1 MSANVGNIT
10 ITTEDL
16 KKVRPDLAIYLNV
29 FEGQTDFANQIS
41 LANAQEYRNIASQ
54 LRREYPT
61 YTEAEINN
69 LIELIKDNTVEQAL
83 YQRRVFMTLVE
94 IFSGNNALDEAEYY
108 QKRVD
113 AIPLHYYIDQNN
125 DDVVGVDESR
135 NIPNKRIT
143 FGR

>member
-1 MSANVGNIT
+1 MPANPGNIT
-10 ITTEDL
+10 ITTSDL
-16 KKVRPDLAIYLNV
+16 QKVRPDIALYL

-41 LANAQEYRNIASQ
+41 LADAQEYRNIASQ

-61 YTEAEINN
+61 YTEAEIND
-69 LIELIKDNTVEQAL
+69 LMELIKDSTVEQAL

-108 QKRVD
+108 RKRAD
-113 AIPLHYYIDQNN
+113 AIPLHYYIDQND
-125 DDVVGVDESR
+125 DDVAGIDESR
-135 NIPNKRIT
+135 NIPSKRIT